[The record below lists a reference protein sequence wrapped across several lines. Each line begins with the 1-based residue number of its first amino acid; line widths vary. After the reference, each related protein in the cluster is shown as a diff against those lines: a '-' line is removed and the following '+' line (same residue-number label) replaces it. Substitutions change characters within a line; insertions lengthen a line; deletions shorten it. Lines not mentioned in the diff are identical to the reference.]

1 MKENAKKIRALWRKY
16 KGLNSILAEC
26 MQRAIGVSLNE
37 RKRMLEEEFPEQA
50 KELNDEVKERR
61 KIRSET
67 RRKER
72 RTWIEH
78 IVPLKTDAPRWK
90 RGRRRAQEDFKVLT
104 CMPGRLPLSKQDFRA
119 RQTKSQI
126 PGSAIWKMHQS

>member
-61 KIRSET
+61 KIKSET

-78 IVPLKTDAPRWK
+78 IDP
-90 RGRRRAQEDFKVLT
+90 
-104 CMPGRLPLSKQDFRA
+104 
-119 RQTKSQI
+119 
-126 PGSAIWKMHQS
+126 